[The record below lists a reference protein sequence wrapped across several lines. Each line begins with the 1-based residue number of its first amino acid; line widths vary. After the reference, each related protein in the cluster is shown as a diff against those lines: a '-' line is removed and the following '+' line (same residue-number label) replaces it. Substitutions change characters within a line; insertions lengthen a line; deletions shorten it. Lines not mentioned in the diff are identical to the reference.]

1 MVALPDLEGLG
12 VEGEEND
19 CCQQSKT
26 TMDYLSKSLLRRSLS
41 FKDRLLE
48 GFGNVESFLLSGA
61 KGNGCCKCRRR
72 ERRHVTVK
80 CRDLDILNL
89 MESRNSSMTT
99 LGRWCPMYN
108 INVFHLQPRCLDGIY
123 GLESCPK
130 TVGHSSR
137 HLDCS
142 LCAHDQPPPHL
153 ISHLLV
159 FSTSS
164 FVDRRPGNLIVGP
177 KLPP

>member
-1 MVALPDLEGLG
+1 MVTLPDLEGLG

-48 GFGNVESFLLSGA
+48 GFGNVESFLLIGA
-61 KGNGCCKCRRR
+61 KGNGCCICRRR

-99 LGRWCPMYN
+99 LGR
-108 INVFHLQPRCLDGIY
+108 
-123 GLESCPK
+123 
-130 TVGHSSR
+130 
-137 HLDCS
+137 
-142 LCAHDQPPPHL
+142 
-153 ISHLLV
+153 
-159 FSTSS
+159 
-164 FVDRRPGNLIVGP
+164 
-177 KLPP
+177 